1 MRAQEGE
8 HLYAVAEIGLN
19 SASKGPQ
26 SATSSFVTSLRA
38 CSHAASASADVPDAM
53 EWGEEFVVGVS
64 RKLAREGVL
73 RLRVELRHG
82 SWSPS
87 QTGGKGPDT
96 AEQHDVLWS
105 ANSGLLSIATLK
117 HTGGFRGWIGLAD
130 SSLSGGEGRYREPL
144 PSSLQ
149 KVCSSMY
156 VCMYICMC
164 VWMHACM
171 HACMHPC
178 M

>member
-19 SASKGPQ
+19 SASKGPK

-38 CSHAASASADVPDAM
+38 CSHAASASTDVPDAM

-73 RLRVELRHG
+73 RLRVELRHLA
-82 SWSPS
+82 WSPS

-117 HTGGFRGWIGLAD
+117 HTGGFRGWIGLSD
-130 SSLSGGEGRYREPL
+130 SSPTNSGGEGRYQEPL
-144 PSSLQ
+144 PSSSLQ
-149 KVCSSMY
+149 KV
-156 VCMYICMC
+156 
-164 VWMHACM
+164 
-171 HACMHPC
+171 
-178 M
+178 